1 MIRLALAAALF
12 LLVATP
18 TLAEDLKP
26 LCPDRP
32 GLGTA
37 PCTVDKGHLQLEV
50 DAIDDTI
57 ELGAGQ
63 RVQTWAN
70 LAPALKYGLTDRV
83 ELQVSL
89 SPYVVVRTR
98 DSVSGLTSEAHGFG
112 DVTLWTKVNMDRSDD
127 AKISWAIQPFLKLP
141 TAADRIGNGAVEGG
155 VVVPVQIQLNDDWSL
170 AFTSEA
176 DILKDATGNG
186 RHLAVSEVVGL
197 GRDFGKG
204 LSGSAELQA
213 VYEDDPD
220 GAIRQYFF
228 ALSGAWQPSSDNNLQ
243 WDGGV
248 NIGLNSQSP
257 DVQVYAGITRRF

>member
-1 MIRLALAAALF
+1 MIRFALAAAVVM
-12 LLVATP
+12 LVATP
-18 TLAEDLKP
+18 ALAYDLKP

-50 DAIDDTI
+50 DLLDDTI
-57 ELGAGQ
+57 ELGGGQ
-63 RVQTWAN
+63 RVQTWTN
-70 LAPALKYGLTDRV
+70 LSPALKYGLTDRV

-89 SPYVVVRTR
+89 SPYVVARAR

-112 DVTLWTKVNMDRSDD
+112 DVTLWAKVNMDRSDD
-127 AKISWAIQPFLKLP
+127 AKVSWALQPFIKLP
-141 TAADRIGNGAVEGG
+141 TAADSIGNGAVEGG
-155 VVVPVQIQLNDDWSL
+155 VVAPVQVQLSDDWSL
-170 AFTSEA
+170 AFTSEL
-176 DILKDATGNG
+176 DILKDSTGNG

-204 LSGSAELQA
+204 FSGSAELQA
-213 VYEDDPD
+213 VYEDDPA
-220 GAIRQYFF
+220 GAARQYFF
-228 ALSGAWQPSSDNNLQ
+228 ALSGAWQPSSDSNLQ

-248 NIGLNSQSP
+248 NVGLNSQSP